1 MFLCLQ
7 TGKFFVSFTYFA
19 VLGIE
24 PRASHTLSKYCAT
37 KVYAQR
43 SFLLID

>member
-1 MFLCLQ
+1 MFPYLQ
-7 TGKFFVSFTYFA
+7 TGKFYVSFTYFV
-19 VLGIE
+19 VLGVE

-43 SFLLID
+43 SFD